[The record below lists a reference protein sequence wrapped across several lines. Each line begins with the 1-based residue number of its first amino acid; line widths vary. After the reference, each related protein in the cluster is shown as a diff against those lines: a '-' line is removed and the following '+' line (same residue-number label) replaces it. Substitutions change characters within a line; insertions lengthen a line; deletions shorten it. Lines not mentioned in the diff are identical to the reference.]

1 MQNSYFCHIR
11 ILTCDFM
18 ACNTLHADKKSYFS
32 VADFHRTVLYDYYI
46 SIGSLEAFLNSLE
59 EDIVY
64 QEQGLEAWSELTLK
78 RFKHEI

>member
-18 ACNTLHADKKSYFS
+18 ACNTLHADKKSYIG

-46 SIGSLEAFLNSLE
+46 SFSSLELSSN
-59 EDIVY
+59 
-64 QEQGLEAWSELTLK
+64 K
-78 RFKHEI
+78 RIK